1 MEIKEAS
8 EALSALGHP
17 RRLGVFR
24 LLVRA
29 GLPGVAAGELARAL
43 HIPPP
48 TLTSHLGVL
57 ARAGLVVAQRDGRSV
72 IYQVNFKG
80 LKAVMS
86 FLLDECCQ
94 GLESCD
100 VSKVEV
106 CCD

>member
-1 MEIKEAS
+1 MEITNAAA
-8 EALSALGHP
+8 ALSALGHP

-57 ARAGLVVAQRDGRSV
+57 ARAGLVVASRDGRSV
-72 IYQVNFKG
+72 MYRADFKG

-94 GLESCD
+94 GLEGCD
-100 VSKVEV
+100 VSKPEV